1 MRWLEEQRD
10 PNHPHICT
18 IEEVVD
24 ETPTVRTLYF
34 HDPVLAEVE
43 PGQFAMVWIPGVNE
57 LPMSVMISEKK
68 DEAGFTVR
76 KRGESSTALYNL
88 KVGDKIGVRGPYGNS
103 FDYRDPNGIRLEN
116 HRKSPFKDILL
127 IGGGTGL
134 VPLLRLQKYWMQDV
148 LGHPH
153 ITLLMGSKTKD
164 EVFFEDIAKK
174 IPTDYLSDD
183 EYDSRYDID
192 FGDGAT
198 ERAMKKRSDKAEE
211 ALEIIPVTED
221 GSYGEKGYVTDV
233 LEKLLEEN
241 KYDAIYTCGP
251 ELMMHKVVKLANEK
265 GIFVQASLERMMK
278 CGVGICGSCCV
289 GQDLACRD
297 GTVFDGEYLAKSSEF
312 GHFQRTKS
320 GILEKI

>member
-10 PNHPHICT
+10 PNHPHICI
-18 IEEVVD
+18 IERVVD

-34 HDPVLAEVE
+34 HDPVLANVL

-57 LPMSVMISEKK
+57 LPMSVMISEN
-68 DEAGFTVR
+68 DEKSGFTVR

-88 KVGDKIGVRGPYGNS
+88 QVGQQIGVRGPYGNS
-103 FDYRDPNGIRLEN
+103 FDI
-116 HRKSPFKDILL
+116 KDGKILL

-134 VPLLRLQKYWMQDV
+134 VPLMRLIKFSKDTNK
-148 LGHPH
+148 
-153 ITLLMGSKTKD
+153 ITLLMGSQTKE
-164 EVFFEDIAKK
+164 EVFFEDMAKNSWLCNDLNC
-174 IPTDYLSDD
+174 IS
-183 EYDSRYDID
+183 
-192 FGDGAT
+192 
-198 ERAMKKRSDKAEE
+198 
-211 ALEIIPVTED
+211 VTED

-241 KYDAIYTCGP
+241 TYDAIYTCGP
-251 ELMMHKVVKLANEK
+251 ELMMYKVVKLANEK

-289 GQDLACRD
+289 NEDLVCRD
-297 GTVFDGEYLAKSSEF
+297 GTVFDGQHLVKNSEF
-312 GHFQRTKS
+312 GHLQRTKS